1 MEPGKGLVERIKD
14 RLQANR
20 ARLAYALVLLGG
32 CLGLAGW
39 ALLPGVVSLQA
50 GQAPNVAKNTALLA
64 HLGLTWG
71 FTALFWFRP
80 REIVYFLAACLGVF
94 LSAGA
99 LVINL

>member
-1 MEPGKGLVERIKD
+1 MEPKKGLVERIKD
-14 RLQANR
+14 SLQANR
-20 ARLAYALVLLGG
+20 GRLTYALGLLGG

-39 ALLPGVVSLQA
+39 ALLPDVVALQA
-50 GQAPNVAKNTALLA
+50 EHVPNVAKNTALLA

-99 LVINL
+99 LIINL